1 MPEVLVLVGPLAA
14 AATALATPRLILTCR
29 PPPRLHSARQN
40 GDLPPHGKTAA
51 RPCASLAPK
60 GPELCTPMGCEFP
73 PTARAS
79 MSHSTFR
86 KKTPTAG
93 QALPLWWAVSGAR
106 SERLSNGKPAQI
118 RSCKRHAESRWVWN
132 LTILGIFMANFCE
145 LRYLPE
151 SRYLPVLPCDV
162 FGRNSHI
169 QTKIRKLRNDHSWLM
184 VRVVCQRSQSSLSK
198 DVKSSATSPAS
209 STEHMTKCAEISNH
223 RGGRGDWQYLS
234 IALPPSSW
242 KALPKAGLA
251 RKTQSKASRNPWSR
265 KSELSDAPGKYCI
278 INN

>member
-86 KKTPTAG
+86 KKTATAG

-132 LTILGIFMANFCE
+132 LTILGKDMAKFCE
-145 LRYLPE
+145 L
-151 SRYLPVLPCDV
+151 RYLPVLPCDV

-169 QTKIRKLRNDHSWLM
+169 QTKKSKAKKWSLM
-184 VRVVCQRSQSSLSK
+184 THGWS
-198 DVKSSATSPAS
+198 
-209 STEHMTKCAEISNH
+209 
-223 RGGRGDWQYLS
+223 G
-234 IALPPSSW
+234 
-242 KALPKAGLA
+242 LPKVSEFFVKRCQEFRDQPSIFNWAHDKVRGNLQPPWRPRWLA
-251 RKTQSKASRNPWSR
+251 IFVHSTSSKLLKSFAEGWSGTQNTKQSQ
-265 KSELSDAPGKYCI
+265 
-278 INN
+278 

>member
-86 KKTPTAG
+86 KKTATAG

-132 LTILGIFMANFCE
+132 LTILGKDMAKFCE
-145 LRYLPE
+145 L
-151 SRYLPVLPCDV
+151 RYLPVLPCDV

-169 QTKIRKLRNDHSWLM
+169 QTKKSKAKKWSLM
-184 VRVVCQRSQSSLSK
+184 THGWSGLPKVSEFFVAK